1 MAGFIVLCNWTEQG
15 IKDFKDSPSRVD
27 AFNEQMSGLGVSIKD
42 IYWTLGPYDLVV
54 VVDAPDDAAGTAAL
68 LALGALGN
76 IRSTTLRAFDR
87 SEFEQIVAKAG

>member
-1 MAGFIVLCNWTEQG
+1 MASYIVLCNWTEQG
-15 IKDFKDSPSRVD
+15 IKGFKDSPSRVD

-54 VVDAPDDAAGTAAL
+54 VVEAADEQSATAAL
-68 LALGALGN
+68 LGLGALGN
-76 IRSTTLRAFDR
+76 IRSTTLRAFSR